1 MNRYE
6 DRISIDAP
14 AGQVY
19 DYVADFTRHA
29 EWSGHGLQVTK
40 STEGPVAV
48 GSVFS
53 TTAKQFGTQREQST
67 ITELSPGSAFAWES
81 TGALGRARHRFSL
94 AGDGR
99 STTLTKSAEI
109 VEPTF
114 LAKLTSW
121 KLSKDIPKGLHSDLA
136 NIKARLEGHT
146 AG

>member
-1 MNRYE
+1 M
-6 DRISIDAP
+6 SINAP

-19 DYVADFTRHA
+19 DYVADFTRHG

-48 GSVFS
+48 GSSFS
-53 TTAKQFGTQREQST
+53 TMAKQFGTQREQST
-67 ITELSPGSAFAWES
+67 VTELSPGSAFAWES

-94 AGDGR
+94 AGDGG
-99 STTLTKSAEI
+99 STTLSKSAEI

-121 KLSKDIPKGLHSDLA
+121 KLSRDIPKGLHSDLA
-136 NIKARLEGHT
+136 SIKAHLEGHA

>member
-1 MNRYE
+1 VKRFE
-6 DRISIDAP
+6 DRISISAP

-19 DYVADFTRHA
+19 DYVADFTRHG
-29 EWSGHGLQVTK
+29 EWGGNGLQVTK
-40 STEGPVAV
+40 STDGPVAV

-81 TGALGRARHRFSL
+81 TGALGRAHHRFSL
-94 AGDGR
+94 AGDGA

-114 LAKLTSW
+114 LAKFTSW
-121 KLSKDIPKGLHSDLA
+121 KLSRDIPNGLHRDLA
-136 NIKARLEGHT
+136 NIKAHLEG
-146 AG
+146 

>member
-1 MNRYE
+1 M
-6 DRISIDAP
+6 SINAP

-19 DYVADFTRHA
+19 DYVADFTRHG

-48 GSVFS
+48 GSSFS
-53 TTAKQFGTQREQST
+53 TMAKQFGTQREQST
-67 ITELSPGSAFAWES
+67 VTELSPGSAFAWES

-94 AGDGR
+94 AGDGG
-99 STTLTKSAEI
+99 STTLSKSAEI

-114 LAKLTSW
+114 LAKLTSL
-121 KLSKDIPKGLHSDLA
+121 KLSRDIPKGLHSDLA
-136 NIKARLEGHT
+136 SIKAHLEGHA